1 MGLVRGLYVLRRAWN
16 VLITQL
22 VQDAQLAFTSI
33 PRITHALCALRIVLR
48 VLTERFVVGALL
60 ATP

>member
-1 MGLVRGLYVLRRAWN
+1 MDLVRGLYVLRRAWN

-22 VQDAQLAFTSI
+22 VQDAHLAFTSI
-33 PRITHALCALRIVLR
+33 PQTTLVVCVLLIAHY
-48 VLTERFVVGALL
+48 VWAERFVVCALL